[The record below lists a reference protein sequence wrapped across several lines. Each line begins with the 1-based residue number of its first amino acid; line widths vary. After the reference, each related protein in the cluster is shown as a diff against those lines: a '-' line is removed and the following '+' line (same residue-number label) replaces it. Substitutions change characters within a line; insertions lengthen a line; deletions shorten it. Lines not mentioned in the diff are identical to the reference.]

1 MFNQKTKSL
10 INHLLISALIFAIP
24 SNLFLVLTEK
34 TAYVHGLR
42 IDYLLPKFYLSDIIV
57 LLLTAWVFF
66 SKQIKFPK
74 FEIKNNLFL
83 ITATGAFLLF
93 QLITKRPIVVGW
105 QIIKIIEIVWLIF
118 LLKSH
123 WPKLKPSLIL
133 ISTNLVLIFQSTIG
147 LLQFFNQ
154 KSVAGYW
161 LLGEPNLARPI
172 DLAKQIIFGQN
183 LILPYGTTAH
193 PNVLAGFIV
202 AILILNILLFKK
214 IKPNKLA
221 IFSLGFS
228 SFLGIA
234 ALLLTG
240 SWSAGLSLII
250 ALILIKL
257 KPTSKNLIV
266 MMIAIWIVSTIIIS
280 KANIF
285 RNTTNPS
292 IVRRQYLNQSA
303 IMMLIDHP
311 LVGVGLN
318 NFTTQVEKYS
328 PTREVVRFT
337 QPAHNTFLLILSEI
351 GILGVTFA
359 IFWLKK
365 LNKPWI
371 WSLTMT
377 CATILPILTLDHYL
391 YTLQTGNLIFATLLL
406 SFKNFLDPRQK

>member
-1 MFNQKTKSL
+1 MFNQKTKIL

-57 LLLTAWVFF
+57 LLLTAWVLF
-66 SKQIKFPK
+66 SKQIKLPK

-83 ITATGAFLLF
+83 IVATGVFLLF
-93 QLITKRPIVVGW
+93 QLMTKQTTVVGW
-105 QIIKIIEIVWLIF
+105 QIIKVIELLWLTF
-118 LLKSH
+118 LLKSL

-133 ISTNLVLIFQSTIG
+133 ISANLVLLFQSTIG

-172 DLAKQIIFGQN
+172 DMAKQVIFGQN

-202 AILILNILLFKK
+202 TVLILNILLFKK
-214 IKPNKLA
+214 TKKSNLA
-221 IFSLGFS
+221 FFFLGFS
-228 SFLGIA
+228 SLLGLIV
-234 ALLLTG
+234 LRLTG
-240 SWSAGLSLII
+240 SWSASLSLVV
-250 ALILIKL
+250 AVFLIKF
-257 KPTSKNLIV
+257 KPKSKKLIGAGIGV
-266 MMIAIWIVSTIIIS
+266 WIISTIIIS

-285 RNTTNPS
+285 LNTTNTS
-292 IVRRQYLNQSA
+292 IVRRQYLNQAA

-311 LVGVGLN
+311 IVGVGLN
-318 NFTTQVEKYS
+318 NFTMKVEKYS

-337 QPAHNTFLLILSEI
+337 QPAHNTFLLIFSEI
-351 GILGVTFA
+351 GILGIILVV
-359 IFWLKK
+359 FWFKK
-365 LNKPWI
+365 LKPAWI
-371 WSLTMT
+371 WSLALT
-377 CATILPILTLDHYL
+377 CAAILPILALDHYL
-391 YTLQTGNLIFATLLL
+391 YTLQTGNLIFVTLLL
-406 SFKNFLDPRQK
+406 SFKNFLDQHQK

>member
-74 FEIKNNLFL
+74 FGIKNNLFL
-83 ITATGAFLLF
+83 ITTTLAFLLF
-93 QLITKRPIVVGW
+93 QLVTKQPIVVGW

-118 LLKSH
+118 LLKSL

-193 PNVLAGFIV
+193 PNVLAGFII

-221 IFSLGFS
+221 IFSLCFS

-234 ALLLTG
+234 VLLLTG

-285 RNTTNPS
+285 LNTTNPS

-351 GILGVTFA
+351 GILGVTLA

-406 SFKNFLDPRQK
+406 SFKNFLNPRQK